1 MAALGWAYLE
11 ALDLEQSARAGLAAA
26 AIALEGHETIN
37 PKRSAK
43 ALRERAKISKNE
55 NKMKYNKM
63 I

>member
-1 MAALGWAYLE
+1 MKTWDVVVIGGGP
-11 ALDLEQSARAGLAAA
+11 AGLAAA
-26 AIALEGHETIN
+26 AIALEAHETIN
-37 PKRSAK
+37 PKMSAK